1 MSENQQ
7 SFVNGILDFFLCG
20 EARDVVRSARL
31 APGAESDFYSTCKTI
46 MKDFLGRQDQ
56 ITEGFGEGQCV
67 LGCLP
72 EVSLSAWH
80 KPVSLGNFFSF
91 SFALEMHN

>member
-1 MSENQQ
+1 MGFSIFF
-7 SFVNGILDFFLCG
+7 FVERQETWSGVAVWHLG
-20 EARDVVRSARL
+20 Q
-31 APGAESDFYSTCKTI
+31 SDFYSTCKTI
-46 MKDFLGRQDQ
+46 MKDFLRGQDQ

-91 SFALEMHN
+91 SFAVEMHN